1 MLTPKKLRYKLRR
14 LAFPRPLKHM
24 ATADPRFDLRPLD
37 ASQGVYEIRWKNQ
50 CCGVTESYQ
59 EIQSSVSGPC
69 AVICSG
75 PSLASISLRELGSQP
90 TIGVNGA
97 IKKFAADQTC
107 PNYFAITDP
116 DFFQSR
122 FSMIQ
127 QVADTAAKCFFSFA
141 GLSTICRRD
150 PAILRRTP
158 IYLHDLANHWYG
170 KPKLSAAEFESKAQ
184 LESDFHLH
192 PSYSQQGDAIGFSR
206 NPSKGVFCGRTI
218 AFRALQIGHYLGF
231 RTFYIFGMDMNSNA
245 SQVRFYEKGLRSRP
259 SNLSRDLHRFIIPSF
274 ETLSLLQGDEHPLHV
289 WNLSPSS
296 QMPASIV
303 PPMNWSALQQR
314 LQQSADSM
322 AGDLAA

>member
-14 LAFPRPLKHM
+14 LGFPRPLKHM
-24 ATADPRFDLRPLD
+24 ATADPRFDLRSLD

-50 CCGVTESYQ
+50 CCGVTQSYQ
-59 EIQSSVSGPC
+59 DIASSVSGSC

-75 PSLASISLRELGSQP
+75 PSLARISLRELGTQP

-107 PNYFAITDP
+107 PHYFAITDP

-122 FSMIQ
+122 FSMVQ
-127 QVADTAAKCFFSFA
+127 QVADTTAKCFFSFA

-150 PAILRRTP
+150 PTILRKVP

-170 KPKLSAAEFESKAQ
+170 RPKLSAAEFRSTAERES
-184 LESDFHLH
+184 EFHLH
-192 PSYSQQGDAIGFSR
+192 PAYSQEGDAIGFSR

-231 RTFYIFGMDMNSNA
+231 RTFHIFGMDMNSDA
-245 SQVRFYEKGLRSRP
+245 SQVRFYEQGLRSRP
-259 SNLSRDLHRFIIPSF
+259 SNLTRDLDRFIIPSF
-274 ETLSLLQGDEHPLHV
+274 ETLSLLEGDEHAVQV
-289 WNLSPSS
+289 WNLSPCS
-296 QMPASIV
+296 QMPANIV
-303 PPMNWSALQQR
+303 APMSWSDYQQQ
-314 LQQSADSM
+314 LQQSADSV
-322 AGDLAA
+322 ARDLAA

>member
-37 ASQGVYEIRWKNQ
+37 AAQGVYEIRWKNQ
-50 CCGVTESYQ
+50 CCGVTQSYQ
-59 EIQSSVSGPC
+59 DIKSSVSGSC

-75 PSLASISLRELGSQP
+75 PSLARISLRELGSQP

-97 IKKFAADQTC
+97 IRKFAAEQTS
-107 PNYFAITDP
+107 PSYFAITDP

-122 FSMIQ
+122 FAMIQ
-127 QVADTAAKCFFSFA
+127 QVADTAASCFFSFA

-150 PAILRRTP
+150 RTILRKVP

-170 KPKLSAAEFESKAQ
+170 KPKLSAAKFAAMAQ
-184 LESDFHLH
+184 LEPDFYLH
-192 PSYSQQGDAIGFSR
+192 PSHSQQGDAIGFSCD
-206 NPSKGVFCGRTI
+206 PCKGVFCGRTI
-218 AFRALQIGHYLGF
+218 AFRALQIGHCLGF
-231 RTFYIFGMDMNSNA
+231 RTFHIFGMDMNSNA
-245 SQVRFYEKGLRSRP
+245 SQVRFYEKGFRSRP

-274 ETLSLLQGDEHPLHV
+274 ETLSLLEAGETPMQV
-289 WNLSPSS
+289 WNLSPHS
-296 QMPASIV
+296 QMPANV
-303 PPMNWSALQQR
+303 VARMDWSAYQQQ

-322 AGDLAA
+322 AKPFAA